1 MYIVSDILH
10 LHLKPVWFA
19 FFMCICSNLLGHK
32 LLIWLGGGFQNLA
45 YEDQVGHLAAIQK
58 NMGPNDRILLAL
70 DLNQDETIAKNAYL
84 DPKGTFFQV
93 NFLYSYLILFTL
105 QMCLVTRV

>member
-1 MYIVSDILH
+1 MDEVRDIIYVH
-10 LHLKPVWFA
+10 PKPLWFA

-45 YEDQVGHLAAIQK
+45 YEVQVGHLAAIQK
-58 NMGPNDRILLAL
+58 SMEPNDRILLAL

-84 DPKGTFFQV
+84 EPKGMFYRFYISS
-93 NFLYSYLILFTL
+93 L
-105 QMCLVTRV
+105 